1 MALLLGAPRTIEPSE
16 STSGTQP
23 SCSRERLWSD
33 GRAQVSDQWA
43 IAEFLVR
50 DYSRVV
56 NAVAFA
62 GFGFDQAEDAVQEA
76 VVRAWMRA
84 ERGETI
90 RRLDAW
96 VTVTAWNLSR
106 SGLRRLGA
114 EHRARER
121 LAAGLFDARSS
132 PASDDAVDI
141 ARAMAVLPR
150 RQREVAVLRYQ
161 LQLTTK
167 ETAAALDISE
177 GTVKRALA
185 DAREVLR
192 RLLEVQEQDQSEVR
206 DDADR

>member
-1 MALLLGAPRTIEPSE
+1 VA
-16 STSGTQP
+16 
-23 SCSRERLWSD
+23 D
-33 GRAQVSDQWA
+33 DWA
-43 IAEFLVR
+43 IAQFLAR

-62 GFGFDQAEDAVQEA
+62 GVGFEQAEDAVQEA
-76 VVRAWMRA
+76 LVRAWTQT
-84 ERGETI
+84 ERGVTI

-106 SGLRRLGA
+106 SGLRRVRS

-121 LAAGLFDARSS
+121 LAAGSVDASCLTS
-132 PASDDAVDI
+132 EDAVDI
-141 ARAMAVLPR
+141 GRAMAVLPR

-167 ETAAALDISE
+167 ETAAALGISE

-185 DAREVLR
+185 DARVVLH
-192 RLLEVQEQDQSEVR
+192 RLLDVRDQDQRGVP

>member
-1 MALLLGAPRTIEPSE
+1 MG
-16 STSGTQP
+16 
-23 SCSRERLWSD
+23 
-33 GRAQVSDQWA
+33 DQWT
-43 IAEFLVR
+43 IAEFLAR

-62 GFGFDQAEDAVQEA
+62 GVGFEQAEDAVQEA
-76 VVRAWMRA
+76 LVRAWTQT
-84 ERGETI
+84 EQGVPI

-106 SGLRRLGA
+106 SGLRRVRG

-121 LAAGLFDARSS
+121 LAAGSFDACCPPTSE
-132 PASDDAVDI
+132 DAVDI

-167 ETAAALDISE
+167 ETSAALGVSE
-177 GTVKRALA
+177 GTVKRALS
-185 DAREVLR
+185 DARVVLR
-192 RLLEVQEQDQSEVR
+192 RLLDVRDQDQQGVP